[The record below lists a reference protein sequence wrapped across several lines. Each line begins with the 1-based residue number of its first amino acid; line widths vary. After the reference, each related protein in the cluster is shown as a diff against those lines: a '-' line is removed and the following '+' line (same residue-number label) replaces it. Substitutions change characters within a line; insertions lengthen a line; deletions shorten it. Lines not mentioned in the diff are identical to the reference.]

1 MVSSVRFGKTGI
13 VHNYGIPQL
22 NKFEQD
28 LLERGVAAVSYREH
42 MAKEYLEYYL
52 SKRRDILPLFKQ
64 KEIEIYHEKR
74 KSMMRN

>member
-1 MVSSVRFGKTGI
+1 MSQVRFGRTGV

-22 NKFEQD
+22 SKFEQD
-28 LLERGVAAVSYREH
+28 LLERGVSAVSYREH

-52 SKRRDILPLFKQ
+52 SKRRDILPYFKQ
-64 KEIEIYHEKR
+64 REIEMYHEQR